1 MYRPLSTRAGHFT
14 VVRQAEHEAVVVGQQ
29 LLRMQ
34 FQRVNRRGRTE
45 VRFERDIVGVVGDD
59 LHAKVAAI

>member
-1 MYRPLSTRAGHFT
+1 MYRPLSTRAGHVP